1 MTRQIAD
8 CLNSSAL
15 YFSMLSIFHLNTIEH
30 FSLGKIDIMLNKTYL
45 NNTQFDAG
53 INAREKE
60 EHDRSGRSV

>member
-1 MTRQIAD
+1 
-8 CLNSSAL
+8 
-15 YFSMLSIFHLNTIEH
+15 MLSIFHLNTIEH